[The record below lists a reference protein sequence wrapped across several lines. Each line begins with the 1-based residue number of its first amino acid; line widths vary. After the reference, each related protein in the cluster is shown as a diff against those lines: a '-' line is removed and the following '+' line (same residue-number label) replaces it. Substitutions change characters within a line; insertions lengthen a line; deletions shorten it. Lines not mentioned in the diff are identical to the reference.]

1 MIAITASEK
10 ESVQRSPKTIAG
22 YSNDIDIFWVWNL
35 QNNGNK
41 FFPKI
46 SKRDYAAYQ
55 HWLINENGNSPARV
69 RRLKSAISS
78 LSNYVENI
86 LDDEDEFKDF
96 RSTVRKIENPAMQQV
111 RKKTVWSDEAL
122 DKLLD
127 DLLASG
133 QNKKAC
139 AVALAMC
146 SGRRKAE
153 LCRFKVDDF
162 KDENLVCGGA
172 LYKTSE
178 PIQTKGFGLG
188 KYIYCYTLA
197 KKFKP
202 YFDAWMAERQKLGI
216 ECEWLFPAGTTS
228 EQMSDTTLNSWANT
242 FSRMTGEDF
251 YWHSL
256 RHYFT
261 THLAKL
267 GLPDNVIQDIVG
279 WESADMVR
287 VYKDLS
293 AEEQISQYFDENG
306 EIRSDAQMSSSGTI
320 IQSEEGFEIPLYFE
334 GDLHRDSLDNDL
346 GYEGINNIVALFNN
360 GYHAQN
366 YVYGWWDNHSPSGAA
381 IGHSLYND
389 NYAWVRSKKERDA
402 LKFIQQAISDFNGN
416 YGSEYNITAVI
427 AADIYE
433 Q

>member
-1 MIAITASEK
+1 MPRKTKQNDITSPELLRQVNPDNMRLK
-10 ESVQRSPKTIAG
+10 QDFLDYLRSVQRSPKTIAG
-22 YSNDIDIFWVWNL
+22 YDNDIDIFWVWNL
-35 QNNGNK
+35 TRNNNK

-46 SKRDYAAYQ
+46 TKRDYAAYQ
-55 HWLINENGNSPARV
+55 SWLINENGNSPARV

-78 LSNYVENI
+78 MSNFVANM

-96 RSTVRKIENPAMQQV
+96 RSVVRKVENPAMQQV

-122 DKLLD
+122 DELLD
-127 DLLASG
+127 RLTEAG
-133 QNKKAC
+133 QHKKAC

-153 LCRFKVDDF
+153 LCRFRVDDF
-162 KDENLVCGGA
+162 KEENLVCGGA

-188 KYIYCYTLA
+188 KFIHCYTLA
-197 KKFKP
+197 KKFQP
-202 YFDAWMAERQKLGI
+202 FFDAWMNQRKELGI
-216 ECEWLFPAGTTS
+216 ESEWLFPATGS
-228 EQMSDTTLNSWANT
+228 PGEQMGDTTLNSWANT

-267 GLPDNVIQDIVG
+267 GLPDNVIQEIVG

-287 VYKDLS
+287 VYKDMS

-306 EIRSDAQMSSSGTI
+306 EIRTDAQKS
-320 IQSEEGFEIPLYFE
+320 LA
-334 GDLHRDSLDNDL
+334 DL
-346 GYEGINNIVALFNN
+346 
-360 GYHAQN
+360 
-366 YVYGWWDNHSPSGAA
+366 
-381 IGHSLYND
+381 
-389 NYAWVRSKKERDA
+389 
-402 LKFIQQAISDFNGN
+402 
-416 YGSEYNITAVI
+416 
-427 AADIYE
+427 
-433 Q
+433 

>member
-1 MIAITASEK
+1 MPRKTKQNSITSTDILEQLNK
-10 ESVQRSPKTIAG
+10 SNMRLKKDFLSYLQSIQRSPKTIAG
-22 YSNDIDIFWVWNL
+22 YSNDLDIVLTWNYL
-35 QNNGNK
+35 YNGDK
-41 FFPKI
+41 DFVKI
-46 SKRDYAAYQ
+46 SKRDWAAFQ
-55 HWLINENGNSPARV
+55 NWLINENGNSPSRV
-69 RRLKSAISS
+69 RRLKASISS
-78 LSNYVENI
+78 LSNYISNI

-96 RSTVRKIENPAMQQV
+96 RPVIRKIENPAMQQV

-153 LCRFKVDDF
+153 LCRFRVDDF
-162 KDENLVCGGA
+162 KDDNLVCGGA

-202 YFDAWMAERQKLGI
+202 YFGAWMRERAELCI
-216 ECEWLFPAGTTS
+216 ESEWLFPAGTTG
-228 EQMSDTTLNSWANT
+228 EQMSETTLNSWANT

-261 THLAKL
+261 THLSKL
-267 GLPDNVIQDIVG
+267 GLPDNIIQDIVG

-306 EIRSDAQMSSSGTI
+306 DIRSDAQKSLS
-320 IQSEEGFEIPLYFE
+320 
-334 GDLHRDSLDNDL
+334 DL
-346 GYEGINNIVALFNN
+346 
-360 GYHAQN
+360 
-366 YVYGWWDNHSPSGAA
+366 
-381 IGHSLYND
+381 
-389 NYAWVRSKKERDA
+389 
-402 LKFIQQAISDFNGN
+402 
-416 YGSEYNITAVI
+416 
-427 AADIYE
+427 
-433 Q
+433 

>member
-1 MIAITASEK
+1 MPRKTKQNDITSPELLSQVNPENMRLK
-10 ESVQRSPKTIAG
+10 QDFLDYLKSVQRSPKTIAG
-22 YSNDIDIFWVWNL
+22 YDNDIDIFWVWNL
-35 QNNGNK
+35 KFNGNK

-55 HWLINENGNSPARV
+55 NWLINENGNSPARV

-78 LSNYVENI
+78 MSNFVSNI
-86 LDDEDEFKDF
+86 LDDEEEFKDF
-96 RSTVRKIENPAMQQV
+96 RSVVRKIENPVLQPV
-111 RKKTVWSDEAL
+111 RKKTVWGDEDL
-122 DKLLD
+122 DGLLD
-127 DLLASG
+127 RLTELG
-133 QNKKAC
+133 QHKKAC
-139 AVALAMC
+139 ALALAMC

-153 LCRFKVDDF
+153 LCRFRVCDF
-162 KDENLVCGGA
+162 QEENLVCGGA

-188 KYIYCYTLA
+188 KFIYCYTLA

-202 YFDAWMAERQKLGI
+202 YFDRWMKQREEKGVQS
-216 ECEWLFPAGTTS
+216 EWLFPAADDVS
-228 EQMSDTTLNSWANT
+228 QQMSETTLNSWANT

-287 VYKDLS
+287 VYKDMS

-306 EIRSDAQMSSSGTI
+306 EIKTDAQKS
-320 IQSEEGFEIPLYFE
+320 LA
-334 GDLHRDSLDNDL
+334 DL
-346 GYEGINNIVALFNN
+346 
-360 GYHAQN
+360 
-366 YVYGWWDNHSPSGAA
+366 
-381 IGHSLYND
+381 
-389 NYAWVRSKKERDA
+389 
-402 LKFIQQAISDFNGN
+402 
-416 YGSEYNITAVI
+416 
-427 AADIYE
+427 
-433 Q
+433 

>member
-1 MIAITASEK
+1 MPRKTKQNEITSPELLNQVNPDNVRLKQDFIAYLQ
-10 ESVQRSPKTIAG
+10 SVQRSPKTIAG

-216 ECEWLFPAGTTS
+216 ECEWLFPAGY
-228 EQMSDTTLNSWANT
+228 N
-242 FSRMTGEDF
+242 
-251 YWHSL
+251 
-256 RHYFT
+256 
-261 THLAKL
+261 
-267 GLPDNVIQDIVG
+267 
-279 WESADMVR
+279 
-287 VYKDLS
+287 
-293 AEEQISQYFDENG
+293 
-306 EIRSDAQMSSSGTI
+306 AQ
-320 IQSEEGFEIPLYFE
+320 
-334 GDLHRDSLDNDL
+334 
-346 GYEGINNIVALFNN
+346 
-360 GYHAQN
+360 
-366 YVYGWWDNHSPSGAA
+366 
-381 IGHSLYND
+381 
-389 NYAWVRSKKERDA
+389 
-402 LKFIQQAISDFNGN
+402 
-416 YGSEYNITAVI
+416 
-427 AADIYE
+427 
-433 Q
+433 

>member
-1 MIAITASEK
+1 MNAPVKTLRKLPIGIQSFEFLRSEGYLYVDKTELVYRLVTKGKPYFLSRPRRFGKSLLLSTLEAYFKGKKELFEGLAIEKLEQNWFEYPVLHLSLNAEKYDSRERLEGMLELQLESWEEMYGVDKGTMTYSGRFITIIRRAYEQTGRRVVVLVDEYDKPMLQTFDKPDLQEDFRKTLTAFYTVLKDADPYLQFVFITGVTKFAQMGIFSTLN
-10 ESVQRSPKTIAG
+10 QL
-22 YSNDIDIFWVWNL
+22 NDISFDLEYNTLCGMTRTEI
-35 QNNGNK
+35 
-41 FFPKI
+41 
-46 SKRDYAAYQ
+46 
-55 HWLINENGNSPARV
+55 E
-69 RRLKSAISS
+69 
-78 LSNYVENI
+78 
-86 LDDEDEFKDF
+86 
-96 RSTVRKIENPAMQQV
+96 TVFV
-111 RKKTVWSDEAL
+111 H
-122 DKLLD
+122 D

-306 EIRSDAQMSSSGTI
+306 EIRSDAQKS
-320 IQSEEGFEIPLYFE
+320 LA
-334 GDLHRDSLDNDL
+334 DL
-346 GYEGINNIVALFNN
+346 
-360 GYHAQN
+360 
-366 YVYGWWDNHSPSGAA
+366 
-381 IGHSLYND
+381 
-389 NYAWVRSKKERDA
+389 
-402 LKFIQQAISDFNGN
+402 
-416 YGSEYNITAVI
+416 
-427 AADIYE
+427 
-433 Q
+433 